1 MPNITKYM
9 GRAIPGMSVIQ
20 GAWDAGQGVS
30 SLVEALQ
37 RRAAKQSGGPVPMED
52 IENWLKKNEEQRGFY
67 GTDQITPT
75 HRTREGQT
83 TDVDNA
89 LVDLPYMGFKEKPLM
104 DDVSEF
110 WQANKS
116 WDDDVEEMLRAI
128 RRLKKLQPYKRKMGI
143 SEMGTRQG
151 ATIGEEKA
159 LARHQLMDK
168 LGQYLQSQSDL
179 NKGIEHKTKAKDSIW
194 MSVLDA
200 MKKAEKKAEDRL
212 GRELQGENIDRE
224 NYWEDLTDEERREVL
239 EENWLNTGR
248 GRRPRR

>member
-9 GRAIPGMSVIQ
+9 GRAIPGMSVIR

-52 IENWLKKNEEQRGFY
+52 IGNWLQKNYTPEESFTIGNKTY
-67 GTDQITPT
+67 KLPAGDKPT
-75 HRTREGQT
+75 HERRSYRTKWSNQDPRFSYIEHPR
-83 TDVDNA
+83 A
-89 LVDLPYMGFKEKPLM
+89 LGMKEKPLM

-116 WDDDVEEMLRAI
+116 WDDDVSQLLESLQALKRE
-128 RRLKKLQPYKRKMGI
+128 KKLKAEYKKDAGDKWTKADERDWKQMEVMRK
-143 SEMGTRQG
+143 
-151 ATIGEEKA
+151 
-159 LARHQLMDK
+159 HQLQDK

-200 MKKAEKKAEDRL
+200 MKRQEKK
-212 GRELQGENIDRE
+212 
-224 NYWEDLTDEERREVL
+224 
-239 EENWLNTGR
+239 
-248 GRRPRR
+248 